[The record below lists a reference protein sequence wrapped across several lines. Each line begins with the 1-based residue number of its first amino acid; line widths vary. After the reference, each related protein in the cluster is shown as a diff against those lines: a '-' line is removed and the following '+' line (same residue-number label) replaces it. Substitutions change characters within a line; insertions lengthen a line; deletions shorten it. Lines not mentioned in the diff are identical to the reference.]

1 MKYKAA
7 IAIVKDR
14 NNRILLGLCKND
26 DFRNNRWCFPG
37 GHIENG
43 ETPKQAAVREVFEET
58 GIRCKPDNERKMF
71 THDRKDIIFVCCKAI
86 SDLPK
91 DSEEMTHIGFFSR
104 KEIRS
109 LRTTANVVDILN
121 NL

>member
-7 IAIVKDR
+7 IAIVKDSH
-14 NNRILLGLCKND
+14 NRILLGLCKND
-26 DFRNNRWCFPG
+26 DFRHNRWCFPG
-37 GHIENG
+37 GHIESG
-43 ETPKQAAVREVFEET
+43 ETPKQAVVREVFEET
-58 GIRCKPDNERKMF
+58 GIRCKPDDDKKMF
-71 THDRKDIIFVCCKAI
+71 LHGRKDIVFVCCKAT
-86 SDLPK
+86 SGQPK
-91 DSEEMTHIGFFSR
+91 DSEEMTHTGFFSR